1 MNNPL
6 IRSYCP
12 SEQTDSFFTF
22 PLYTRRSIHYE
33 SFLEHTNNEA
43 FDSSWDRG
51 QELAFIFG
59 KGQLIEGLE
68 IAVSEMS
75 VGQRVEARIPHHLA
89 YGVKGYP
96 PVIPPRATLVY
107 RVELMSVSP

>member
-1 MNNPL
+1 M
-6 IRSYCP
+6 
-12 SEQTDSFFTF
+12 F
-22 PLYTRRSIHYE
+22 PLRNRRSIHYE
-33 SFLEHTNNEA
+33 AFLEDTNNEA
-43 FDSSWDRG
+43 FDSSWERG
-51 QELAFIFG
+51 QELKFILG
-59 KGQLIEGLE
+59 KGQLIDGLE
-68 IAVSEMS
+68 VVVAKMS